1 MIKKDVSP
9 QEFVSFLKNNNCYK
23 QFRRGFY
30 TPCKN
35 EYLRDFYQNSSKE
48 CFSQKLMRTNLDYR
62 LFLSHAFE
70 WNDTKEGYDFWHSV
84 RHKWENI

>member
-23 QFRRGFY
+23 QFRKGFY
-30 TPCKN
+30 TP
-35 EYLRDFYQNSSKE
+35 YLRDSYHNSSKE
-48 CFSQKLMRTNLDYR
+48 CFSQKLMRTNYDYR
-62 LFLSHAFE
+62 FFLSYAFE
-70 WNDTKEGYDFWHSV
+70 WNDTKEGYDFWYSV